1 MIHQCVCELYL
12 EAKMLT
18 VCNKGE
24 DLLSGGSL
32 LSHRA
37 FGESGGSPPYSEDR
51 PVSDGAGASLQAP
64 ERRGLGAYAGK
75 RPSIPAG

>member
-1 MIHQCVCELYL
+1 MGRSRERGSITED
-12 EAKMLT
+12 
-18 VCNKGE
+18 GE
-24 DLLSGGSL
+24 EERYMTGGSL